1 MKKKL
6 LDCFNKILDLRYTEL
21 IMIVIF
27 KIILDFTFLVFMKDS
42 SNYNYS
48 SDFNIYKCII
58 SDLAI
63 ILLYILINNIKQY
76 TIRFFTKII
85 FLLMFVPISTLYMA
99 KNYDTKWYLLIIL
112 EILIVIYA
120 TRLLKLFANVNFIK
134 KTKNLFDNKL
144 NFKMI
149 TKIIYIAFIANTFL
163 VLILCLYYNG
173 IPTLEAFNFREVYE
187 IRDQFYLPKL
197 INYLYTFELK
207 FILPFLIILYLHK
220 KSYIRLCVA
229 ILIQVIFFLIKADK
243 ITLFCIPL
251 IIVVYLMFKF
261 FKAKKVEKTIPLLF
275 ILACAISILTYS
287 FLPMILALFVTRLLI
302 VPANLKF
309 VYFDFFTNN
318 PKIGIVGTL
327 INVVLKMEN
336 PYTEMP
342 YQNLIGGIYFNQYTM
357 YSNTGVLAEG
367 YARFGYIGFVIIP
380 FIISIVLY
388 VINYGSRKNGI
399 PFTMAIAIFPL
410 MNLNDGD
417 ILSSLLFGGV
427 LSLMIVCVCFRV
439 DSLNI
444 KESEI
449 RAKFKNMQ

>member
-6 LDCFNKILDLRYTEL
+6 LDCFNKILNLRYTEL

-207 FILPFLIILYLHK
+207 FILPFLII
-220 KSYIRLCVA
+220 SC
-229 ILIQVIFFLIKADK
+229 
-243 ITLFCIPL
+243 
-251 IIVVYLMFKF
+251 
-261 FKAKKVEKTIPLLF
+261 
-275 ILACAISILTYS
+275 
-287 FLPMILALFVTRLLI
+287 
-302 VPANLKF
+302 
-309 VYFDFFTNN
+309 
-318 PKIGIVGTL
+318 
-327 INVVLKMEN
+327 
-336 PYTEMP
+336 
-342 YQNLIGGIYFNQYTM
+342 
-357 YSNTGVLAEG
+357 
-367 YARFGYIGFVIIP
+367 
-380 FIISIVLY
+380 IVLY
-388 VINYGSRKNGI
+388 PNPILLYSFFKCIVIS
-399 PFTMAIAIFPL
+399 
-410 MNLNDGD
+410 
-417 ILSSLLFGGV
+417 
-427 LSLMIVCVCFRV
+427 
-439 DSLNI
+439 
-444 KESEI
+444 
-449 RAKFKNMQ
+449 Q